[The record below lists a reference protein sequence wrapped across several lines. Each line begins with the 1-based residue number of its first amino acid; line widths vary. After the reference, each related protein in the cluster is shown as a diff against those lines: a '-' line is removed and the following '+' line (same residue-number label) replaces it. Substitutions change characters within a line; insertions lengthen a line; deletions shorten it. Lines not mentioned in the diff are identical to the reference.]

1 MNLDK
6 SVNTVKKY
14 FLLIQNLSEDDKIRL
29 IAEISNSIVN
39 SKKNTEIFENKSNI
53 EEKTADD
60 FINLLNNSP
69 KISLKED
76 NITREWIHKKEDEND
91 LYR

>member
-6 SVNTVKKY
+6 SVNIVKKY

-69 KISLKED
+69 KISFKED
-76 NITREWIHKKEDEND
+76 NITREWIHKKEDEIV
-91 LYR
+91 